1 MTEPIIITQ
10 EEPFDVQMPR
20 FELVPKESRTTN
32 LTMQAKDLLKAEFID
47 PKDQAEGL
55 AVDLR
60 AQRR

>member
-1 MTEPIIITQ
+1 
-10 EEPFDVQMPR
+10 MPR

-32 LTMQAKDLLKAEFID
+32 LTMQAKDLLKAEFAD

-60 AQRR
+60 TQKR